1 MIEQRIPR
9 PGGRQSRPAG
19 HSIGLTILALIS
31 CAPSAHAQPPAS
43 GKLTLKGVPSALQV
57 EFTPKDFQIIDGAA
71 LRMTTAGGT
80 DIFVSPHDSYA
91 RDNGPRAL
99 FKADPEFIFSAK
111 VKCDFKTKY
120 DNASLV
126 VYESP
131 QHWIKLA
138 YQSNY
143 YSKPSL
149 VTIVTNQHSDDA
161 QGFYLEGD
169 FVYLKIHGH
178 GQSFWLYYSLDGKSW
193 VPIRAFRLYHD
204 GNLRVGFLVAS
215 PAGPGCTGEFS
226 DIKYTP
232 TSPKD
237 LWQGQ

>member
-1 MIEQRIPR
+1 MIEY
-9 PGGRQSRPAG
+9 SRCELLLLLALVLSGCGAPAQVPAG
-19 HSIGLTILALIS
+19 
-31 CAPSAHAQPPAS
+31 
-43 GKLTLKGVPSALQV
+43 GKLTLKGVPSSLQL
-57 EFTPKDFQIIDGAA
+57 EFAPKDFKIIDGAA

-80 DIFVSPHDSYA
+80 DIFVSPHDAYA
-91 RDNGPRAL
+91 KDNAPRAL
-99 FKADPEFIFSAK
+99 FKADPEFIFSSK

-131 QHWIKLA
+131 KHWIKLA
-138 YQSNY
+138 YQNNY

-149 VTIVTNQHSDDA
+149 VTIVTNEHSDDA

-178 GQSFWLYYSLDGKSW
+178 GQAFWLYYSLDGKSW
-193 VPIRAFRLYHD
+193 VPIRAFRLYHN

-215 PAGPGCTGEFS
+215 PAGPDCSGEFS
-226 DIKYTP
+226 DITYAP
-232 TSPKD
+232 ISPKD
-237 LWQGQ
+237 LWQGK